1 MELNKIKKIL
11 KKYNSGISN
20 LEEEYL
26 LKEFFKKNDV
36 PEDLIHYKLIFNY
49 LDYANDYNFNKKVIY
64 NKFNSTFRK
73 FSIAASII
81 LFLSSFIYL
90 INSETN
96 FYASNMNE
104 ISSYEKTKS
113 AFEFLSNKFNQSKSK
128 IYILD
133 ELSHSLYIGQQNI
146 NHLKNYNLTT
156 KRLIK

>member
-20 LEEEYL
+20 LEEECL

-36 PEDLIHYKLIFNY
+36 PKDLIHYKLIFNY

-64 NKFNSTFRK
+64 NKFNSTFLK

-113 AFEFLSNKFNQSKSK
+113 AFELLSNKFNQSKSK

-133 ELSHSLYIGQQNI
+133 ELSQSLSIGQQNI
-146 NHLKNYNLTT
+146 NHLKNFNLTT

>member
-11 KKYNSGISN
+11 KKYNSGLSN

-26 LKEFFKKNDV
+26 LKEFFKKKDV

-49 LDYANDYNFNKKVIY
+49 LDYANDYKFNRKVIY
-64 NKFNSTFRK
+64 NKFNSAFFK
-73 FSIAASII
+73 FSIASSII

-90 INSETN
+90 SNSKTN
-96 FYASNMNE
+96 FRPHLEDE
-104 ISSYEKTKS
+104 ILSYEKTKS

-133 ELSHSLYIGQQNI
+133 ELSHTLSIGQQNI

>member
-49 LDYANDYNFNKKVIY
+49 FDYANDYNFNRKVIY
-64 NKFNSTFRK
+64 NKFNSTFFK
-73 FSIAASII
+73 FSIASSVI

-90 INSETN
+90 SNSETN
-96 FYASNMNE
+96 FSPHLEDE

-133 ELSHSLYIGQQNI
+133 ELSQSLSIGQQNI

>member
-26 LKEFFKKNDV
+26 LKEFFKRNDV

-49 LDYANDYNFNKKVIY
+49 LDYANDYNLNRKVIY
-64 NKFNSTFRK
+64 NKFNYTFFK
-73 FSIAASII
+73 FSIASSVI

-90 INSETN
+90 SNSETN
-96 FYASNMNE
+96 FRPQSEDE

-133 ELSHSLYIGQQNI
+133 ELSHNLSIGQQNI

-156 KRLIK
+156 KILIK

>member
-20 LEEEYL
+20 LEEECL

-36 PEDLIHYKLIFNY
+36 QEDLIHYKLIFNY
-49 LDYANDYNFNKKVIY
+49 FDYANDYNFNKKVIY
-64 NKFNSTFRK
+64 NKFNSTFLK

-133 ELSHSLYIGQQNI
+133 KLSHSLSIGQQNI

>member
-20 LEEEYL
+20 LEEECL

-49 LDYANDYNFNKKVIY
+49 LDHANDYNFNKKVIY
-64 NKFNSTFRK
+64 NKFNSTFLK

-113 AFEFLSNKFNQSKSK
+113 AFELLSNKFNQSKSK

-133 ELSHSLYIGQQNI
+133 ELSQSLSIGQQNI
-146 NHLKNYNLTT
+146 NHLKNFNLTT

>member
-20 LEEEYL
+20 LEEECL

-49 LDYANDYNFNKKVIY
+49 LDHTNDYNFNKKVIY
-64 NKFNSTFRK
+64 NKFNSTFLK

-113 AFEFLSNKFNQSKSK
+113 AFELLSNKFNQSKSK

-133 ELSHSLYIGQQNI
+133 ELSQSLSIGQQNI
-146 NHLKNYNLTT
+146 NHLKNFNLTT